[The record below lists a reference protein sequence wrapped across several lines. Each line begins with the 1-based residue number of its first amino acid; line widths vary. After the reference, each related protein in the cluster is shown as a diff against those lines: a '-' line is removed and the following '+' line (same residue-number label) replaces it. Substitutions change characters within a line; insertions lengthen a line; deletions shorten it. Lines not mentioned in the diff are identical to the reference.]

1 MPKKRLYG
9 RCRRQPSID
18 GSDSELAQATDLST
32 GSEGE
37 GRVTPPSPQS
47 PRSPISP
54 AAGAVSPAT
63 AAVTPTQPDYRYP
76 LYPTSTAAPA
86 DVVSHMRHLEPPTEA
101 GSPQLTSPAAAD
113 WDDDSIVSGDEEPVP
128 PELAN
133 REPPLT
139 CNVCGKEF
147 PIPARLLRH
156 QRIHTGEKPF
166 RCEYCGKT
174 FSVKENLNVHR
185 RIHTKERPYKCE
197 VCGRA
202 FEHSGK
208 LNRHLRIHTGERPHK
223 CTVCSKAFVQS
234 GQLVIHMRAHTGEK
248 PYGCQTCGKAFTCS
262 KQLKVH
268 RRTHT
273 GEKPY
278 TCNICGKS
286 FGYNHVLKTHKNSH
300 YGQRM
305 YKCTICSATFPQRKA
320 LEQHLSEH
328 NSAGKQLSRPT
339 MVPPESVRRSASPP
353 EPIDASPAKR
363 PATVVAAAAAASA
376 ATAAGAAFALGP
388 SAQSYLAAVS
398 SAASGL
404 RPLATLPHWYAY
416 STAAAAAPA
425 AAAYRGAAPP
435 AGSGVVAPHPLRY
448 CWVST
453 ANGYPSPAPAAPPP
467 RVRHGS
473 TGLPSGSS
481 TESRGDSP
489 PAPSSPVASRV
500 STPERSPP
508 PPIAMALTRPGLPQ
522 LTPLEARQP
531 HHQSHHSAHH
541 SAHHPHHS
549 AHHPASQPIT
559 DAFTSKVTYIL
570 TNLIGT
576 EGLQRL
582 GYPECGIGEVLERA
596 LLFCSEMP
604 CTDAGVSRQDQLK
617 CNMRTLLLWCIPDQ
631 EQWRTYGWKNKSIEE
646 IVDQFYG
653 ECSRDAAGPLRSA
666 APVTLATSLHA
677 L

>member
-1 MPKKRLYG
+1 MSAPLPKKRLYG
-9 RCRRQPSID
+9 RCRRQPSVD
-18 GSDSELAQATDLST
+18 GSDSELTQATDLSA

-37 GRVTPPSPQS
+37 GRVTPPSPPS
-47 PRSPISP
+47 PRSP
-54 AAGAVSPAT
+54 VSPVA
-63 AAVTPTQPDYRYP
+63 AAVTPTPADFRYS
-76 LYPTSTAAPA
+76 LYPTSVAAPT
-86 DVVSHMRHLEPPTEA
+86 DVLAHMRRLEPPAEA
-101 GSPQLTSPAAAD
+101 GSPQLASPAPGD
-113 WDDDSIVSGDEEPVP
+113 WDDDSLDASDEEPVP

-139 CNVCGKEF
+139 CGVCGKEF

-320 LEQHLSEH
+320 LEQHLTEH
-328 NSAGKQLSRPT
+328 NNAGKQLSRPSL
-339 MVPPESVRRSASPP
+339 VSQEAVRRSASPP
-353 EPIDASPAKR
+353 DPVDTPPAKR
-363 PATVVAAAAAASA
+363 PATAAA
-376 ATAAGAAFALGP
+376 AAGAAFALGP
-388 SAQSYLAAVS
+388 SYLAAVS

-416 STAAAAAPA
+416 STAP
-425 AAAYRGAAPP
+425 AAAYRGAAPQAAP
-435 AGSGVVAPHPLRY
+435 GVVAPHPLRY
-448 CWVST
+448 CWVP
-453 ANGYPSPAPAAPPP
+453 AAGGYPAPAPPAPAP

-481 TESRGDSP
+481 TESRDSP
-489 PAPSSPVASRV
+489 PAPGSPPVSRV

-508 PPIAMALTRPGLPQ
+508 PVSASLTRAPPQ
-522 LTPLEARQP
+522 LTPLEA
-531 HHQSHHSAHH
+531 
-541 SAHHPHHS
+541 HHPHHQP
-549 AHHPASQPIT
+549 HHPPHHQPHPPPQPIT
-559 DAFTSKVTYIL
+559 DAFTSKVTFIL
-570 TNLIGT
+570 TNLIGA

-604 CTDAGVSRQDQLK
+604 CTDAGVSRQEQLK

-653 ECSRDAAGPLRSA
+653 ECSRDAAGRQGGGLKPG
-666 APVTLATSLHA
+666 APGPLATSLHA

>member
-1 MPKKRLYG
+1 MSAPLPKKRLYG
-9 RCRRQPSID
+9 RCRRQPSVD
-18 GSDSELAQATDLST
+18 ESDSEMTQATDLSA

-37 GRVTPPSPQS
+37 GRVSPAGAAPPPPSLPYRCPLCPVTSTSSAEMMSHMRRHES
-47 PRSPISP
+47 PRLEAASPRLEAASP
-54 AAGAVSPAT
+54 RLEAVSPRF
-63 AAVTPTQPDYRYP
+63 AAASP
-76 LYPTSTAAPA
+76 PA
-86 DVVSHMRHLEPPTEA
+86 DWEDESVS
-101 GSPQLTSPAAAD
+101 
-113 WDDDSIVSGDEEPVP
+113 DDEPVP
-128 PELAN
+128 PELAG

-166 RCEYCGKT
+166 RCEFCGKT

-223 CTVCSKAFVQS
+223 CSVCSKAFVQS

-320 LEQHLSEH
+320 LEQHLTEH
-328 NSAGKQLSRPT
+328 SAAGKQLAQ
-339 MVPPESVRRSASPP
+339 PELAAAASGAVRRSASPELP
-353 EPIDASPAKR
+353 TAPPAKR
-363 PATVVAAAAAASA
+363 PAAP
-376 ATAAGAAFALGP
+376 AFALTP
-388 SAQSYLAAVS
+388 SYLAAVS
-398 SAASGL
+398 SAASAL
-404 RPLATLPHWYAY
+404 PSLAALPRWYTY
-416 STAAAAAPA
+416 PGAAPA
-425 AAAYRGAAPP
+425 
-435 AGSGVVAPHPLRY
+435 
-448 CWVST
+448 
-453 ANGYPSPAPAAPPP
+453 
-467 RVRHGS
+467 
-473 TGLPSGSS
+473 GLPSGSS
-481 TESRGDSP
+481 TESRDSP
-489 PAPSSPVASRV
+489 PAAASPSPSVVSSPD
-500 STPERSPP
+500 RSPP
-508 PPIAMALTRPGLPQ
+508 PAPLPPPPQ
-522 LTPLEARQP
+522 QR
-531 HHQSHHSAHH
+531 
-541 SAHHPHHS
+541 
-549 AHHPASQPIT
+549 PASPPGA
-559 DAFTSKVTYIL
+559 DSFTTKVTFIL
-570 TNLIGT
+570 TNLIGA

-582 GYPECGIGEVLERA
+582 GYPECGIGEVLQRA

-604 CTDAGVSRQDQLK
+604 CTDAAVGRLEQLK
-617 CNMRTLLLWCIPDQ
+617 CNMRTLLHWCIPDQ
-631 EQWRTYGWKNKSIEE
+631 EQWRTYGWRNRSIEE

-653 ECSRDAAGPLRSA
+653 ECSREEASRQPGAVAKADAPPAPLA
-666 APVTLATSLHA
+666 APLQL